1 MQGGSNRRLANIK
14 TRNET
19 GLDYVM
25 LNMNIISPF
34 GKKKLKEL
42 RPFFPGEEEELRAE
56 LNRIEDMI
64 AFINEYPLLKD
75 KIQEVF
81 MEVKDSVN
89 TIVRS
94 QHNTLSVVE
103 IYEVKSLLLQMRQ
116 LLKLTKDKEVGD
128 YRGGCC
134 VAEIKAEAQTEENI
148 EPGSENSEK
157 LLHNKGDFE
166 PDIPEEYYLDDTEK
180 LLDVLDP
187 RKDRMNTFYIY
198 DEFSEKLGE
207 YRKKKRGY
215 ELDIRKAQKKAREA
229 LRREHEVQLTPKFDI
244 VVARSHQDFEK
255 IQNLEELEVVDQDY
269 MSVTF
274 KLKPN
279 EEVFQYTEEMENL
292 NTLIEA
298 EEERITEILSREIA
312 KFKDVLLRNCETM
325 GALELALARGLYAI
339 KRKLVKPE
347 IVCEHIIEFENG
359 RNLQVEEIL
368 QSKGHKY
375 CPISISLKDGVTC
388 ITGANMGGKTISL
401 KLAGQVAILAQYG
414 FFVPADKAK
423 VGLSNYMQMLIGDSQ
438 SVERGLSSFGSEM
451 EELKQILDNGQD
463 RSVILMDEIASG
475 TNPVEGLALTKSIV
489 DYLIVKP
496 YISLITTHF
505 ETVTERDGVI
515 NMQVRGLAD
524 ANFTLLY
531 RELKYAKKRDRINI
545 ISKYMDYRLCKVEK
559 SGEVP
564 KDALNIAKML
574 GISDEI
580 IDGAKKYINKEKKDE
595 KQIKS

>member
-134 VAEIKAEAQTEENI
+134 VAEIKAEAQTEEDI
-148 EPGSENSEK
+148 EQDSENNEK
-157 LLHNKGDFE
+157 SLRKKGDFE
-166 PDIPEEYYLDDTEK
+166 PDIPEEYYLEDTEK

-207 YRKKKRGY
+207 YRKKKRRY
-215 ELDIRKAQKKAREA
+215 ELDIRKAQKKARET
-229 LRREHEVQLTPKFDI
+229 LRREHGVQLTPKFDI

-279 EEVFQYTEEMENL
+279 EEVFQYAEEMENL

-298 EEERITEILSREIA
+298 EEERITETLSKEIA
-312 KFKDVLLRNCETM
+312 EFKDVLM
-325 GALELALARGLYAI
+325 
-339 KRKLVKPE
+339 
-347 IVCEHIIEFENG
+347 
-359 RNLQVEEIL
+359 
-368 QSKGHKY
+368 
-375 CPISISLKDGVTC
+375 
-388 ITGANMGGKTISL
+388 
-401 KLAGQVAILAQYG
+401 
-414 FFVPADKAK
+414 
-423 VGLSNYMQMLIGDSQ
+423 
-438 SVERGLSSFGSEM
+438 
-451 EELKQILDNGQD
+451 
-463 RSVILMDEIASG
+463 
-475 TNPVEGLALTKSIV
+475 
-489 DYLIVKP
+489 
-496 YISLITTHF
+496 
-505 ETVTERDGVI
+505 
-515 NMQVRGLAD
+515 
-524 ANFTLLY
+524 
-531 RELKYAKKRDRINI
+531 
-545 ISKYMDYRLCKVEK
+545 
-559 SGEVP
+559 
-564 KDALNIAKML
+564 
-574 GISDEI
+574 
-580 IDGAKKYINKEKKDE
+580 
-595 KQIKS
+595 